1 MNVFEIFF
9 SPTGTSHRVAESVA
23 RAMAGVTPA
32 GTAADAGCLTTLDAT
47 HKPVATT
54 VLAADDAAVVAVPV
68 YGGRVAPLALE
79 RLAGLDFGGAA
90 VVGVVTYGNR
100 DFERA
105 AVELAG
111 FVHTHG
117 GRLVAVA
124 AFVGEHSYSTEA
136 TPIAPGRPDM
146 DDLAVANALGRA
158 VRRKL
163 ALPAWKEADARKLK
177 APASGWL
184 SVARFVRF
192 VASYRRH
199 PERFSAM
206 RAPKAD
212 AALCTHCGRCA
223 AACPTGAIVPGNET
237 ETDADRCIRCCACVK
252 GCPRGAR
259 TFTTPFAPALARN
272 FKRRK
277 APVYIY

>member
-9 SPTGTSHRVAESVA
+9 SPTGTSRRVAESVA

-54 VLAADDAAVVAVPV
+54 VLAAGDAAVVAVPV

-177 APASGWL
+177 ATAVDGSVWRVSYGSSRVTAVTPNVFPPCVPRRPTRRYAPTAGAAQRPVPPVPLSRATRRRPTRTAAS
-184 SVARFVRF
+184 
-192 VASYRRH
+192 
-199 PERFSAM
+199 
-206 RAPKAD
+206 
-212 AALCTHCGRCA
+212 AA
-223 AACPTGAIVPGNET
+223 VP
-237 ETDADRCIRCCACVK
+237 V
-252 GCPRGAR
+252 
-259 TFTTPFAPALARN
+259 
-272 FKRRK
+272 
-277 APVYIY
+277 

>member
-1 MNVFEIFF
+1 M
-9 SPTGTSHRVAESVA
+9 
-23 RAMAGVTPA
+23 RA
-32 GTAADAGCLTTLDAT
+32 L
-47 HKPVATT
+47 
-54 VLAADDAAVVAVPV
+54 
-68 YGGRVAPLALE
+68 
-79 RLAGLDFGGAA
+79 
-90 VVGVVTYGNR
+90 
-100 DFERA
+100 ERA
-105 AVELAG
+105 AVELAD
-111 FVHTHG
+111 FVRSRG

-158 VRRKL
+158 ARRKL
-163 ALPAWKEADARKLK
+163 ALPAWKEADARRLK

-192 VASYRRH
+192 VMSYRRH
-199 PERFSAM
+199 PERFAAM
-206 RAPKAD
+206 RAPQAD
-212 AALCTHCGRCA
+212 AARCTHCGRCA

-237 ETDADRCIRCCACVK
+237 ATDAERCIRCCACVK
-252 GCPRGAR
+252 GCPEGAR

>member
-9 SPTGTSHRVAESVA
+9 SPTGTSRRVADAIA
-23 RAMAGVTPA
+23 RAMAGVAPA
-32 GTAADAGCLTTLDAT
+32 GAETGADCLSALDAT
-47 HKPVATT
+47 RDPLAPTA
-54 VLAADDAAVVAVPV
+54 LAAGDVAVVAVPV
-68 YGGRVAPLALE
+68 YGGHVAPLALE
-79 RLAGLDFGGAA
+79 RLAGLAFDGTA

-105 AVELAG
+105 AVELAD
-111 FVHTHG
+111 FVRSRG

-158 VRRKL
+158 ARRKL
-163 ALPAWKEADARKLK
+163 ALPAWKEADARRLK

-184 SVARFVRF
+184 NVARFVRF
-192 VASYRRH
+192 VMSYRRH
-199 PERFSAM
+199 PERFAAM
-206 RAPKAD
+206 RAPQAD
-212 AALCTHCGRCA
+212 AARCTHCGRCA

-237 ETDADRCIRCCACVK
+237 ATDAERCIRCCACVK
-252 GCPRGAR
+252 GCPEGAR